1 MRQSWRQATTVPPL
15 PATHWSATPPA
26 PCLTSLPTLVG
37 VTVVVSYC
45 LEHVC
50 AGCSMAGRCSA
61 FARLCR
67 PSGWG
72 SFRPSLDV
80 AHLSSLL
87 LRLCC
92 AEFLAAV
99 ERKGELL
106 RSGLRAALAG
116 NPHVK
121 VRQAQSTAVC
131 WVNANAACLH
141 AAPFAACL
149 AIAAEWP
156 CPPCLP
162 QEGARPGL
170 SCPILCV
177 TNA

>member
-1 MRQSWRQATTVPPL
+1 M
-15 PATHWSATPPA
+15 
-26 PCLTSLPTLVG
+26 
-37 VTVVVSYC
+37 
-45 LEHVC
+45 
-50 AGCSMAGRCSA
+50 
-61 FARLCR
+61 
-67 PSGWG
+67 
-72 SFRPSLDV
+72 
-80 AHLSSLL
+80 
-87 LRLCC
+87 
-92 AEFLAAV
+92 

-131 WVNANAACLH
+131 WVNENAACLH

-162 QEGARPGL
+162 QEVRGL
-170 SCPILCV
+170 GLICGIQLDQVGISF
-177 TNA
+177 